1 MLKKCR
7 NQPSGC
13 CSYQLTDCYSTLL
26 SCPELSNDLE
36 PTVHNTQKY
45 WPHPGLRAG
54 QKVSVEG
61 KEWLSL
67 MVCLCRLYIL
77 LQNGH
82 NVINTNAIWAL
93 ATLATPC
100 MYTNTASS
108 PLIPLLNQQYIFIVV
123 CAACSL
129 SLPPYP
135 FTTLLT
141 NTCHLCGSKH
151 QSRSTLGL
159 LHRYP
164 WPFLLGL
171 YQDASIGITYNTHY
185 TCSALRGSSSHSQLC
200 LQLLQLCS
208 NLLHCL

>member
-1 MLKKCR
+1 MCDGWGAYTLWY
-7 NQPSGC
+7 QTTWEWMDQGAQA
-13 CSYQLTDCYSTLL
+13 CS
-26 SCPELSNDLE
+26 
-36 PTVHNTQKY
+36 QKQMQ
-45 WPHPGLRAG
+45 RDD
-54 QKVSVEG
+54 
-61 KEWLSL
+61 
-67 MVCLCRLYIL
+67 
-77 LQNGH
+77 
-82 NVINTNAIWAL
+82 TIWVL